1 MSKPLINQLLIA
13 TLLVATTSSVYAI
26 EYRSTAK
33 HGVILYDAPVETS
46 DKRFILSTNIPLEFL
61 AEQGN
66 WIRVRDRDGT
76 LAWALKSDISTTRY
90 VQVNRL
96 AEVRKDANTSSTL
109 LFKVDRNV
117 VLELLQDT
125 RTGWLKIKHRDG
137 AVGYIRIE
145 DVWGA

>member
-1 MSKPLINQLLIA
+1 MSKPLIKHLLIG
-13 TLLVATTSSVYAI
+13 TLLAAAASSVFAI
-26 EYRSTAK
+26 EFRSTAK

-46 DKRFILSTNIPLEFL
+46 DKRFILSANIPLEFL

-66 WIRVRDRDGT
+66 WVRIRDRDGT
-76 LAWALKSDISTTRY
+76 LAWAMKSDIRTTRF

-96 AEVRKDANTSSTL
+96 ADVRKDANQSSTL

-117 VLELLQDT
+117 VLELLQDM

-137 AVGYIRIE
+137 AIGYIRIE
-145 DVWGA
+145 DVWGT